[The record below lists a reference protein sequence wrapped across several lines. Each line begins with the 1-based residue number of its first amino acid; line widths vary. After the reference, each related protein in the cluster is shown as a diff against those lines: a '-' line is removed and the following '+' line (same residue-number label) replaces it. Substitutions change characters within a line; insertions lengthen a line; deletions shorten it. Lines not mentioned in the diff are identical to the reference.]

1 MGRSEKPT
9 IVMEH
14 VGIVMELDDA
24 MHFRIG
30 PRQGETTVADGWAEV
45 DSGGETVD
53 EFALE
58 SEAIRR
64 EQVTTDLGQAQ
75 RLTVSGVADLRG
87 GRLRRTLTVDAY
99 PQWPNAFI
107 LEARYE
113 NLSPV
118 PVNLDRVAEP
128 VLQLDSLRRDAA
140 NQFWSFQGAAVE
152 WGQDFAFPLPSFFFR
167 DNYLGHS
174 DGGEGGGIPLVYVW
188 NRQIGVALAH
198 IEPVPQLWYVPGVAV
213 VSLAVAM
220 LMNRKIH
227 GISLYRTAYFLPVV
241 TSAVAAALVWQMIYG
256 RDTGLLNYV
265 IERLGGKPVCW
276 LCPSKALYSVVIVN
290 VWGAIGEGMIIFLA
304 GLQAIP
310 RDYYEAATVDGASGW
325 QRFFRITVP
334 LLTPSIFF
342 QTLITTINAFQAYE
356 YIYMLTRCGQGD
368 SSVPVVVFSIYRRA
382 FNFFRM
388 GEASALAIELAVMVI
403 ALMAVYFWLE
413 RRYVVYE

>member
-1 MGRSEKPT
+1 MEASGIKPLGGERLWLVVLLAPT
-9 IVMEH
+9 ITGLIFGALGSVVATLLISLTNWDLLTPPQW
-14 VGIVMELDDA
+14 VGLANYIKLFSDKDL
-24 MHFRIG
+24 
-30 PRQGETTVADGWAEV
+30 
-45 DSGGETVD
+45 
-53 EFALE
+53 LE
-58 SEAIRR
+58 SFLNTIKFS
-64 EQVTTDLGQAQ
+64 VM
-75 RLTVSGVADLRG
+75 
-87 GRLRRTLTVDAY
+87 
-99 PQWPNAFI
+99 
-107 LEARYE
+107 
-113 NLSPV
+113 
-118 PVNLDRVAEP
+118 
-128 VLQLDSLRRDAA
+128 
-140 NQFWSFQGAAVE
+140 
-152 WGQDFAFPLPSFFFR
+152 
-167 DNYLGHS
+167 
-174 DGGEGGGIPLVYVW
+174 
-188 NRQIGVALAH
+188 
-198 IEPVPQLWYVPGVAV
+198 YVPSVVV

-227 GISLYRTAYFLPVV
+227 GISLYRTMYFLPVV

-334 LLTPSIFF
+334 LITPSIFF

-356 YIYMLTRCGQGD
+356 YIYMLTRRGHGD